1 MAKHKVPTTDAQI
14 DRAIAAAA
22 KLSDEPRVIEAD
34 YKPGPGLNLLILKL
48 SNGQRRAIPIENI
61 QGLQNATKAQIAQ
74 VKITGNGTG
83 LHWPTLDVDHYIPN
97 LLRDVYGTRQWMA
110 EIGRRG
116 GATISPAKRKSAR
129 ANGRKGGRPRKL
141 AIAG

>member
-1 MAKHKVPTTDAQI
+1 MAKHRVLTTDAEI
-14 DRAIAAAA
+14 DRAIERAAS
-22 KLSDEPRVIEAD
+22 LSDEPRVIAAD

-48 SNGQRRAIPIENI
+48 SNGQRRAIPVENI
-61 QGLQNATKAQIAQ
+61 QGLQHASRTQIAQ
-74 VKITGNGTG
+74 VKIVANGTG
-83 LHWPTLDVDHYIPN
+83 LRWPGLDLDHYVPN
-97 LLRDVYGTRQWMA
+97 LLRDIYGTRQWMA

-116 GATISPAKRKSAR
+116 GATTSPAKRKSAR

>member
-83 LHWPTLDVDHYIPN
+83 LHWPTLDLDHYIPN

-116 GATISPAKRKSAR
+116 GATISRAKRKSAR